1 MSVTISVIVP
11 VYNASRTI
19 IRCIDSILNNLK
31 DTPYSWELILINDGS
46 TDNSLKIIHEY
57 IDNSDIEEYVH
68 ILTQTNQGTAAAK
81 NVGIQ
86 ISKGEFIAFNDSDDE
101 WLPGKIKLQM
111 EYLYNHPDVA
121 MVGGMYG
128 KDKVH
133 RMRKIDAQ
141 HCITINKQIFK
152 NYFATQTVT
161 LRRYILNKTG
171 LFNPHMRY
179 AEEGFFFNNMTYH
192 YKCVLLNVRMATNIC
207 LKERWGE
214 AGLSG
219 NLWEMEKG
227 ELYNLKCAYQF
238 HYVGWHLFLL
248 AYGFSIAKFIR
259 RLTIKYFRCLL
270 RNR

>member
-1 MSVTISVIVP
+1 MSVTIAVIVP

-19 IRCIDSILNNLK
+19 VRCIDSIVNNFK
-31 DTPYSWELILINDGS
+31 DTPYSWDLVLVNDGS
-46 TDNSLKIIHEY
+46 TDDSMQIMQ
-57 IDNSDIEEYVH
+57 EYVLCSAYRKY
-68 ILTQTNQGTAAAK
+68 IRIIDQPNQGAAVAR
-81 NVGIQ
+81 NTGLQ
-86 ISKGEFIAFNDSDDE
+86 SSTGDFIAFNDADDE
-101 WLPGKIKLQM
+101 WVTGKIKFQM
-111 EYLYNHPDVA
+111 EYLFTHPEVGMVAGIYGNDEIGRLKRMGEENH
-121 MVGGMYG
+121 
-128 KDKVH
+128 
-133 RMRKIDAQ
+133 
-141 HCITINKQIFK
+141 ITIKDQVFK
-152 NYFATQTVT
+152 NYFAPPTVIF
-161 LRRYILNKTG
+161 RRSVLKKSG
-171 LFNPHMRY
+171 LFNSRMRY